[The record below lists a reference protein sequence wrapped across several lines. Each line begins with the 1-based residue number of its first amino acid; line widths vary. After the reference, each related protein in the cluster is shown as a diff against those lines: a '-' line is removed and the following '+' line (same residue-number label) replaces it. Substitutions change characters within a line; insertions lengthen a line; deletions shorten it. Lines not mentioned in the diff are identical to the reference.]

1 MMATYL
7 PCLSCSKVKKLIS
20 KIQDCCLFTNYGF
33 KKGFFNSPLIFM
45 INCIQNEVNNT
56 TLINE
61 NDNEI
66 SQFTF

>member
-1 MMATYL
+1 M
-7 PCLSCSKVKKLIS
+7 
-20 KIQDCCLFTNYGF
+20 NYGV

-45 INCIQNEVNNT
+45 INCVQNEVNNT

-66 SQFTF
+66 LKSIHLLSVSFRV